1 MKDNKKNKAEAAAK
15 AEESTSSIWPMR
27 LEKIFR
33 SRLYSLGG
41 RALTRRI

>member
-1 MKDNKKNKAEAAAK
+1 MADSACV